1 MGRGKAFNSL
11 SKEDNMRARAYLE
24 FDFPDEKAAKAAL
37 AGLSHEKDIGSRSR
51 TQTRH
56 ADKKIG
62 INIES
67 EDVVALR
74 AAANACLRAMQVFEQ
89 IEKD

>member
-1 MGRGKAFNSL
+1 
-11 SKEDNMRARAYLE
+11 MRARARME
-24 FDFPDEKAAKAAL
+24 FDFPDEKSAKAAL
-37 AGLSHEKDIGSRSR
+37 AALSHEKDVGERSKIEAK
-51 TQTRH
+51 H
-56 ADKKIG
+56 SDKKIG

-89 IEKD
+89 LEGVYDEQQKRRGPEP